1 MREKIH
7 PLPDLNVI
15 IEASRGETPVHESLV
30 LFFERWWSLD
40 RQPQLGEYRLLYV
53 ALKELLPKVEWPKE
67 EFKWWVNHKNC
78 ALITKPET
86 FHRLYLSRFGP
97 FFEAGEFVKEYENG
111 RGDKYIEK
119 NRKEKKEQRFEDVKN
134 ARSANPIATQQQIAD
149 VVCITQGRVSQVISE
164 VLAKSEP
171 KLLNV
176 GENQHSARSN
186 ANTLKS
192 RGETKDYIFAR
203 LKRDGHHELAEKV
216 KSGAISA
223 RQAGLQVG
231 YTKQESMLTALKRD
245 WRKANEVERK
255 EFLSWISE
263 VCDG

>member
-78 ALITKPET
+78 ALITKQET

-97 FFEAGEFVKEYENG
+97 FFEAGDYVKEYEEG
-111 RGDKYIEK
+111 RG
-119 NRKEKKEQRFEDVKN
+119 
-134 ARSANPIATQQQIAD
+134 
-149 VVCITQGRVSQVISE
+149 
-164 VLAKSEP
+164 
-171 KLLNV
+171 
-176 GENQHSARSN
+176 
-186 ANTLKS
+186 
-192 RGETKDYIFAR
+192 KDYLRKNNISAICAEARKQGKPATKAEAGARKGKKTGDDCNVLSNRGNDPIHLARRIFGADEQIFNR
-203 LKRDGHHELAEKV
+203 LEQGEFKSVRAAAIEAGVVKV
-216 KSGAISA
+216 KPTSQIEVAKKA
-223 RQAGLQVG
+223 W
-231 YTKQESMLTALKRD
+231 KRM
-245 WRKANEVERK
+245 NEVERN

-263 VCDG
+263 V